1 MNSKILLVKN
11 IHIDRQYTNVLSYTE
26 AQMLELCQANLVA
39 QADNYSFLRPTGS
52 IMAGFTYAQCL
63 QANYIAFQNPDYSN
77 KWFFAWIDDVIYKG
91 DKNTEITFTVDAW
104 STWFDKWQKK
114 VCFINRQHVN
124 NDTIGINTIPENIDI
139 GEIIQ
144 ESVTEDEAYGNEFGY
159 WVAIASNWKLKD
171 GSTGF
176 EILDSSKGD
185 QYAGIT
191 VFDNTVFGTQLFFF
205 HITALSSFANIVWFL
220 ARTNSDGHIADVE
233 NMFILPEVAIE
244 QNKLV
249 LHEVS
254 FGDNE
259 FSFYTLNYDME
270 AETFD
275 TVIPKRHS
283 FSDYTPKNNKCFVY
297 PYNYLFVSNNQGSN
311 NIYKYEDFTGENCN
325 FENQFSITIG
335 GSGRLVPKNYK
346 GMAHDDDEALPL
358 GKYPTCAWSSDAF
371 TNWLTQNS
379 VNLAT
384 SIGMMAGGIAATA
397 LTGGA
402 AAPLAAMAL
411 ANATNVQQ
419 VQAQQNLSAVQQGAS
434 MGLSVAGNIAGT
446 IGQFYQ
452 ASLLPNI
459 SGGQATGD
467 IIWASNRN
475 KFTFRE
481 MRVKTEYLKIID
493 DYFTRFGY
501 KINKLEIPNITGRQ
515 YWNYVEIGASEE
527 IGYGEV
533 PAKYMDTINNACRRG
548 VTIWHNHANVGN
560 YSLNNTIV

>member
-11 IHIDRQYTNVLSYTE
+11 IHIDRQYTNVLSYSE

-91 DKNTEITFTVDAW
+91 DKNTEITFTIDAW

-124 NDTIGINTIPENIDI
+124 NDRIGLHTIPENLDI
-139 GEIIQ
+139 GEVIQ
-144 ESVTEDEAYGNEFGY
+144 ESITEDLAYGNDFGY
-159 WVAIASNWKLKD
+159 WIAVASNWKIKD
-171 GSTGF
+171 GSTGA
-176 EILDSSKGD
+176 ELLESDKGT

-191 VFDNTVFGTQLFFF
+191 VYDNTVFGTQLFFF
-205 HITALSSFANIVWFL
+205 HITALSSFADLVL
-220 ARTNSDGHIADVE
+220 LLLRTNADGHIEDVQ
-233 NMFILPEVAIE
+233 NIFILPDVAID
-244 QNKLV
+244 QSKLQSHTAKV
-249 LHEVS
+249 ISDE
-254 FGDNE
+254 NT
-259 FSFYTLNYDME
+259 FSFYTMSYDMSPE
-270 AETFD
+270 KFNTEINKIT
-275 TVIPKRHS
+275 S

-311 NIYKYEDFTGENCN
+311 NIYKYEDFNTEKCI
-325 FENQFSITIG
+325 FENQFSIAIG
-335 GSGRLVPKNYK
+335 GSGRIVPKNYK
-346 GMAHDDDEALPL
+346 GMATNDDEALAL

-379 VNLAT
+379 VNMAVSLGLTAGAVAT
-384 SIGMMAGGIAATA
+384 TIA
-397 LTGGA
+397 TGGA
-402 AAPLAAMAL
+402 TAPAL
-411 ANATNVQQ
+411 AG
-419 VQAQQNLSAVQQGAS
+419 AV
-434 MGLSVAGNIAGT
+434 MSVAGNIGNT

-459 SGGQATGD
+459 NGGQANGD
-467 IIWASNRN
+467 VIWACNRN
-475 KFTFRE
+475 MFSFRQ

-501 KINKLEIPNITGRQ
+501 AVKSLEMPNITGRK
-515 YWNYVEIGASEE
+515 YWNYVEIGANEE

-533 PAKYMDTINNACRRG
+533 PSKYMDTINNACRRG

>member
-11 IHIDRQYTNVLSYTE
+11 IHIDRQYTNVLSYSE

-124 NDTIGINTIPENIDI
+124 DDTIGLHTIPENLDV
-139 GEIIQ
+139 GEVVQ
-144 ESVTEDEAYGNEFGY
+144 ESITEDLAYRNDYGY
-159 WVAIASNWKLKD
+159 WIAVASNWKIKD
-171 GSTGF
+171 GSDGT
-176 EILDSSKGD
+176 EVLESNKGT
-185 QYAGIT
+185 QNAGIT
-191 VFDNTVFGTQLFFF
+191 VYDNTVFGTQLFFF
-205 HITALSSFANIVWFL
+205 HITDLSSFKDLVL
-220 ARTNSDGHIADVE
+220 LLLRTNADGHIEDVQ
-233 NMFILPEVAIE
+233 NIFILPNVAID
-244 QNKLV
+244 QSKLQSHTAKV
-249 LHEVS
+249 ISDE
-254 FGDNE
+254 NT
-259 FSFYTLNYDME
+259 FSFYTMSYDMSPE
-270 AETFD
+270 KFNTEINKIT
-275 TVIPKRHS
+275 S

-311 NIYKYEDFTGENCN
+311 NIYKYEDFNTEKCI
-325 FENQFSITIG
+325 FENQFSIAIG
-335 GSGRLVPKNYK
+335 GSGRIVPKNYK
-346 GMAHDDDEALPL
+346 GMATNDDEALAL

-379 VNLAT
+379 VN
-384 SIGMMAGGIAATA
+384 MAVSLGLTAGAIAGTIA
-397 LTGGA
+397 TGGA
-402 AAPLAAMAL
+402 TAPAL
-411 ANATNVQQ
+411 AG
-419 VQAQQNLSAVQQGAS
+419 AV
-434 MGLSVAGNIAGT
+434 MSVAGNIGNT

-459 SGGQATGD
+459 NGGQANGD
-467 IIWASNRN
+467 VIWACNRN
-475 KFTFRE
+475 TFSFRQ

-501 KINKLEIPNITGRQ
+501 AVKSLTMPNITGRK
-515 YWNYVEIGASEE
+515 YWNYVEIGANEE

-533 PAKYMDTINNACRRG
+533 PSKFMDIINNACRKG
-548 VTIWHNHANVGN
+548 VTIWHNHSDIGN
-560 YSLNNTIV
+560 FNLDNSII

>member
-11 IHIDRQYTNVLSYTE
+11 IHIDKEYTNVLSYSE
-26 AQMLELCQANLVA
+26 AKMLELCQANLVA
-39 QADNYSFLRPTGS
+39 QADNYSFLRTTGS
-52 IMAGFTYAQCL
+52 IMSGFTYAQCL

-114 VCFINRQHVN
+114 TCFINRQHVN
-124 NDTIGINTIPENIDI
+124 NDTIGLHTIPENLDV
-139 GEIIQ
+139 GEIVQ
-144 ESVTEDEAYGNEFGY
+144 ERITEDLAYGNEFGY
-159 WVAIASNWKLKD
+159 WIAVASNWKIKD
-171 GSTGF
+171 GSSGA
-176 EILDSSKGD
+176 ELLESDKGT

-191 VFDNTVFGTQLFFF
+191 VYDNTVFGTQLFFF
-205 HITALSSFANIVWFL
+205 NITDLSSFKDLVL
-220 ARTNSDGHIADVE
+220 LLLRTNADGHIEDVQ
-233 NMFILPEVAIE
+233 NIFILPDVAIE
-244 QNKLV
+244 QSKLQSHSAKV
-249 LHEVS
+249 IS
-254 FGDNE
+254 NE
-259 FSFYTLNYDME
+259 NTFSFYTMSYDMSPE
-270 AETFD
+270 KFNTEIDKIT
-275 TVIPKRHS
+275 S

-311 NIYKYEDFTGENCN
+311 NIYKYEDFNTKKCI
-325 FENQFSITIG
+325 FENQFSIAIG
-335 GSGRLVPKNYK
+335 GSGRIVPKNYK
-346 GMAHDDDEALPL
+346 GMATNDDEALAL

-379 VNLAT
+379 VN
-384 SIGMMAGGIAATA
+384 MAVSLGLTAGAIAGTIA
-397 LTGGA
+397 TGGA
-402 AAPLAAMAL
+402 TAPAL
-411 ANATNVQQ
+411 AG
-419 VQAQQNLSAVQQGAS
+419 AV
-434 MGLSVAGNIAGT
+434 MSVAGNIGNT

-459 SGGQATGD
+459 NGGQANGD
-467 IIWASNRN
+467 VIWACNRN
-475 KFTFRE
+475 MFSFRQ

-501 KINKLEIPNITGRQ
+501 AIKSLAMPNITGRA

-533 PAKYMDTINNACRRG
+533 PSKFMDTINNACRRG

>member
-11 IHIDRQYTNVLSYTE
+11 IHIDRQYTNVLSYSE

-91 DKNTEITFTVDAW
+91 NRNTEITFTIDAW

-124 NDTIGINTIPENIDI
+124 NDTIGLHTIPENLDI
-139 GEIIQ
+139 GEVIQ
-144 ESVTEDEAYGNEFGY
+144 ENITEDLAYGNDFGY
-159 WVAIASNWKLKD
+159 WIAVASNWKIKD
-171 GSTGF
+171 R
-176 EILDSSKGD
+176 SSGTELLERDKGT
-185 QYAGIT
+185 QYSGIT
-191 VFDNTVFGTQLFFF
+191 VYDNTVFGTQLFFF
-205 HITALSSFANIVWFL
+205 HITELSSFANLVL
-220 ARTNSDGHIADVE
+220 LLLRTNVDKHIEDVE
-233 NMFILPEVAIE
+233 NIFILPNVAIE
-244 QNKLV
+244 QSKLT
-249 LHEVS
+249 LHTASV
-254 FGDNE
+254 GGQN
-259 FSFYTLNYDME
+259 FSFYTMNYDMSPAKFNTE
-270 AETFD
+270 IDKIT
-275 TVIPKRHS
+275 S

-311 NIYKYEDFTGENCN
+311 NIYKYEDFNTEKCI
-325 FENQFSITIG
+325 FENQFSIAIG
-335 GSGRLVPKNYK
+335 GSGRIVPKNYK
-346 GMAHDDDEALPL
+346 GMATNDDEALAL

-379 VNLAT
+379 VN
-384 SIGMMAGGIAATA
+384 MAVSLGLTAGAIAGTIA
-397 LTGGA
+397 TGGA
-402 AAPLAAMAL
+402 TAPAL
-411 ANATNVQQ
+411 AG
-419 VQAQQNLSAVQQGAS
+419 AV
-434 MGLSVAGNIAGT
+434 MSVAGNIGNT

-459 SGGQATGD
+459 SGGQANGD
-467 IIWASNRN
+467 VIWACNRN
-475 KFTFRE
+475 MFSFRQ

-501 KINKLEIPNITGRQ
+501 AIKSLAMPNITGRI

-533 PAKYMDTINNACRRG
+533 PSKFMDTINNACRRG

-560 YSLNNTIV
+560 YSLDNSIV

>member
-11 IHIDRQYTNVLSYTE
+11 IHIDRQYTNVLSYSE

-114 VCFINRQHVN
+114 TCFINRQHVN
-124 NDTIGINTIPENIDI
+124 DDTIGLHTIPENLDV
-139 GEIIQ
+139 GEVVQ
-144 ESVTEDEAYGNEFGY
+144 ESITEDIAYGNNLGY
-159 WVAIASNWKLKD
+159 WIAVASNWKIKD
-171 GSTGF
+171 GSSGA
-176 EILDSSKGD
+176 ELLESDKGT

-191 VFDNTVFGTQLFFF
+191 VYDNTVFGTQLFFF
-205 HITALSSFANIVWFL
+205 HITKLSSFADLVSL
-220 ARTNSDGHIADVE
+220 LLRTNADGHIEDVQ
-233 NMFILPEVAIE
+233 NIFILPEVAID
-244 QNKLV
+244 QSKLQSHSAKV
-249 LHEVS
+249 ISDE
-254 FGDNE
+254 NT
-259 FSFYTLNYDME
+259 FSFYTMSYDMSPE
-270 AETFD
+270 KFN
-275 TVIPKRHS
+275 TVINKITT

-311 NIYKYEDFTGENCN
+311 NIYKYEDFNTENCV
-325 FENQFSITIG
+325 FENQFSIAIG
-335 GSGRLVPKNYK
+335 GSGRIVPKNYK
-346 GMAHDDDEALPL
+346 GMATNDDEALAL

-371 TNWLTQNS
+371 TNWLTQNG
-379 VNLAT
+379 VN
-384 SIGMMAGGIAATA
+384 MAVSLGLTAGAIAGTIA
-397 LTGGA
+397 TGGA
-402 AAPLAAMAL
+402 TAPAL
-411 ANATNVQQ
+411 AG
-419 VQAQQNLSAVQQGAS
+419 AV
-434 MGLSVAGNIAGT
+434 MSVAGNIGNT

-459 SGGQATGD
+459 NGGQANGD
-467 IIWASNRN
+467 VIWACNRN
-475 KFTFRE
+475 MFSFRQ

-501 KINKLEIPNITGRQ
+501 AIKSLEMPNITGRK
-515 YWNYVEIGASEE
+515 YWNYVEIGANEE

-533 PAKYMDTINNACRRG
+533 PSKFMDTINNACRRG
-548 VTIWHNHANVGN
+548 VTIWHNHSNVGN
-560 YSLNNTIV
+560 YSLNNTII

>member
-11 IHIDRQYTNVLSYTE
+11 IHIDRQYTNVLSYSE
-26 AQMLELCQANLVA
+26 VQMLELCQANLVA

-52 IMAGFTYAQCL
+52 IMAGFTYSQCL

-114 VCFINRQHVN
+114 TCFINRQHTN
-124 NDTIGINTIPENIDI
+124 NDTIGLHTIPENLDV
-139 GEIIQ
+139 GEVIQ
-144 ESVTEDEAYGNEFGY
+144 ESITEDLAYGNDFGY
-159 WVAIASNWKLKD
+159 WIAVASNWTIKD
-171 GSTGF
+171 GSSGA
-176 EILDSSKGD
+176 EALESNKGT
-185 QYAGIT
+185 QFAGIT
-191 VFDNTVFGTQLFFF
+191 VYDNTVFGTQLFFF
-205 HITALSSFANIVWFL
+205 HITELSSFKDLVL
-220 ARTNSDGHIADVE
+220 LLLRTNVDKHIEDVQ
-233 NMFILPEVAIE
+233 NIFILPEVAIE
-244 QNKLV
+244 HSKLIQHTAKV
-249 LHEVS
+249 ISDE
-254 FGDNE
+254 NT
-259 FSFYTLNYDME
+259 FSFYTMGYDMSPE
-270 AETFD
+270 KFNTEIDKIT
-275 TVIPKRHS
+275 S

-311 NIYKYEDFTGENCN
+311 NIYKYEDFNTEKCV
-325 FENQFSITIG
+325 FENQFSIAIG
-335 GSGRLVPKNYK
+335 GSGRIVPKNYK
-346 GMAHDDDEALPL
+346 GMATNDDEALAL

-379 VNLAT
+379 VNMAVSLGLTAGAVAT
-384 SIGMMAGGIAATA
+384 TIATVGTTVPA
-397 LTGGA
+397 LTG
-402 AAPLAAMAL
+402 
-411 ANATNVQQ
+411 
-419 VQAQQNLSAVQQGAS
+419 AV
-434 MGLSVAGNIAGT
+434 MSVAGNIGNQ

-459 SGGQATGD
+459 NGGQANGD
-467 IIWASNRN
+467 VIWACNRN
-475 KFTFRE
+475 MFTFRQ

-501 KINKLEIPNITGRQ
+501 AVKSLAMPNITGRK

-548 VTIWHNHANVGN
+548 VTIWHNHANLGN
-560 YSLNNTIV
+560 FNLDNSII

>member
-114 VCFINRQHVN
+114 TCFINRQHVN
-124 NDTIGINTIPENIDI
+124 DDTIGLHTIPENLDV
-139 GEIIQ
+139 GEVVQ
-144 ESVTEDEAYGNEFGY
+144 ESITEDIAYGNNLGY
-159 WVAIASNWKLKD
+159 WIAVASNWKIKD
-171 GSTGF
+171 GSSGA
-176 EILDSSKGD
+176 ELLESDKGT

-191 VFDNTVFGTQLFFF
+191 VYDNTVFGTQLFFF
-205 HITALSSFANIVWFL
+205 HITKLSSFADLVSL
-220 ARTNSDGHIADVE
+220 LLRTNADGHIEDVQ
-233 NMFILPEVAIE
+233 NIFILPEVAID
-244 QNKLV
+244 QSKLQSHSAKV
-249 LHEVS
+249 ISDE
-254 FGDNE
+254 NT
-259 FSFYTLNYDME
+259 FSFYTMSYDMSPE
-270 AETFD
+270 KFN
-275 TVIPKRHS
+275 TVINKITT

-311 NIYKYEDFTGENCN
+311 NIYKYEDFNTENCV
-325 FENQFSITIG
+325 FENQFSIAIG
-335 GSGRLVPKNYK
+335 GSGRIVPKNYK
-346 GMAHDDDEALPL
+346 GMATNDDEALAL

-371 TNWLTQNS
+371 TNWLTQNG
-379 VNLAT
+379 VN
-384 SIGMMAGGIAATA
+384 MAVSLGLTAGAIAGTIA
-397 LTGGA
+397 TGGA
-402 AAPLAAMAL
+402 TAPAL
-411 ANATNVQQ
+411 AG
-419 VQAQQNLSAVQQGAS
+419 AV
-434 MGLSVAGNIAGT
+434 MSVAGNIGNT

-459 SGGQATGD
+459 NGGQANGD
-467 IIWASNRN
+467 VIWACNRN
-475 KFTFRE
+475 MFSFRQ

-501 KINKLEIPNITGRQ
+501 AIKSLAMPNITGRM

-533 PAKYMDTINNACRRG
+533 PSKYMEIINNACRKG
-548 VTIWHNHANVGN
+548 VTIWHNHENVGN
-560 YSLNNTIV
+560 YNLNNIII

>member
-11 IHIDRQYTNVLSYTE
+11 IHIDRQYTNVLSYSE

-91 DKNTEITFTVDAW
+91 DKNTEITFTIDAW

-124 NDTIGINTIPENIDI
+124 NDTIGLHTIPENLDV
-139 GEIIQ
+139 GEVVQ
-144 ESVTEDEAYGNEFGY
+144 ESVTEDLAYGNDFGY
-159 WVAIASNWKLKD
+159 WIAVASNWKIKD
-171 GSTGF
+171 GSSGA
-176 EILDSSKGD
+176 ELLESDKGT

-191 VFDNTVFGTQLFFF
+191 VYDNTVFGTQLFFF
-205 HITALSSFANIVWFL
+205 NITDLSSFKDLVL
-220 ARTNSDGHIADVE
+220 LLLRTNADGHIEDVQ
-233 NMFILPEVAIE
+233 NIFILPDVAIE
-244 QNKLV
+244 QSKLQNHNAK
-249 LHEVS
+249 LIS
-254 FGDNE
+254 DDNT
-259 FSFYTLNYDME
+259 FSFYTMSYDMS
-270 AETFD
+270 
-275 TVIPKRHS
+275 PKKFNTEIVKITS
-283 FSDYTPKNNKCFVY
+283 FSDYKPKNNKCFVY

-311 NIYKYEDFTGENCN
+311 NIYKYEDFNSEKCI
-325 FENQFSITIG
+325 FENQFSIAIG
-335 GSGRLVPKNYK
+335 GSGRIVPKNYK
-346 GMAHDDDEALPL
+346 GMSTNDDEALVL

-379 VNLAT
+379 VN
-384 SIGMMAGGIAATA
+384 MAVSLGLTAGAIAGTIA
-397 LTGGA
+397 TGGA
-402 AAPLAAMAL
+402 TAPVLAGGVM
-411 ANATNVQQ
+411 
-419 VQAQQNLSAVQQGAS
+419 
-434 MGLSVAGNIAGT
+434 SVAGNIGNT

-459 SGGQATGD
+459 NGGQASGD
-467 IIWASNRN
+467 VIWSCNRN
-475 KFTFRE
+475 MFSLRQ

-501 KINKLEIPNITGRQ
+501 AIKSLELPNITGRK

-533 PAKYMDTINNACRRG
+533 PSKYMDIINNACRKG

-560 YSLNNTIV
+560 YSLNNIII

>member
-11 IHIDRQYTNVLSYTE
+11 INIDRQYTNVLSYSE

-63 QANYIAFQNPDYSN
+63 QANYIAFQNPDYTN

-114 VCFINRQHVN
+114 TCFINRQHVN
-124 NDTIGINTIPENIDI
+124 DDTIGLHTIPENLDV
-139 GEIIQ
+139 GEVVQ
-144 ESVTEDEAYGNEFGY
+144 ESITEDIAYGNNLGY
-159 WVAIASNWKLKD
+159 WIAVASNWKIKD
-171 GSTGF
+171 GSSGA
-176 EILDSSKGD
+176 ELLESDKGT
-185 QYAGIT
+185 QYSGIT
-191 VFDNTVFGTQLFFF
+191 VYDNTVFGTQLFFF
-205 HITALSSFANIVWFL
+205 HITKLSSFADLVSL
-220 ARTNSDGHIADVE
+220 LLRTNADGHIEDVQ
-233 NMFILPEVAIE
+233 NIFILPDVAIDL
-244 QNKLV
+244 NKLQSHSAKV
-249 LHEVS
+249 ISDE
-254 FGDNE
+254 NT
-259 FSFYTLNYDME
+259 FSFYTMSYDMSPE
-270 AETFD
+270 KFNS
-275 TVIPKRHS
+275 VINKITT

-311 NIYKYEDFTGENCN
+311 NIYKYEDFNTKNCV
-325 FENQFSITIG
+325 FENQFSIAIG
-335 GSGRLVPKNYK
+335 GSGRIVPKNYK
-346 GMAHDDDEALPL
+346 GMATNDDEALAL

-379 VNLAT
+379 VN
-384 SIGMMAGGIAATA
+384 MAVSLGLTAGAIAGTIA
-397 LTGGA
+397 TGGA
-402 AAPLAAMAL
+402 TAPAL
-411 ANATNVQQ
+411 AG
-419 VQAQQNLSAVQQGAS
+419 AV
-434 MGLSVAGNIAGT
+434 MSVAGNIGNT

-459 SGGQATGD
+459 NGGQANGD
-467 IIWASNRN
+467 VIWACNRN
-475 KFTFRE
+475 MFSFRQ

-501 KINKLEIPNITGRQ
+501 AIKSLEMPNITGRK

-533 PAKYMDTINNACRRG
+533 PIKFMDTINNACRRG

-560 YSLNNTIV
+560 YSLNNTII

>member
-11 IHIDRQYTNVLSYTE
+11 IHIDRQYTNVLSYSE
-26 AQMLELCQANLVA
+26 AQMLKLCQANLVA
-39 QADNYSFLRPTGS
+39 QADNYSFLRTTGS
-52 IMAGFTYAQCL
+52 IMSGFTYAQCL

-114 VCFINRQHVN
+114 TCFINRQHVN
-124 NDTIGINTIPENIDI
+124 NDTIGLHTIPENLDV
-139 GEIIQ
+139 GEIVQ
-144 ESVTEDEAYGNEFGY
+144 ERITEDLAYGNEFGY
-159 WVAIASNWKLKD
+159 WIAVASNWKIKD
-171 GSTGF
+171 GSSGA
-176 EILDSSKGD
+176 ELLESDKGT

-191 VFDNTVFGTQLFFF
+191 VYDNTVFGTQLFFF
-205 HITALSSFANIVWFL
+205 NITDLSSFKDLVL
-220 ARTNSDGHIADVE
+220 LLLRTNADGHIEDVQ
-233 NMFILPEVAIE
+233 NIFILPDVAIE
-244 QNKLV
+244 QSKLQSHSAKV
-249 LHEVS
+249 IS
-254 FGDNE
+254 NE
-259 FSFYTLNYDME
+259 NTFSFYTMSYDMSPE
-270 AETFD
+270 KFNTEIDKIT
-275 TVIPKRHS
+275 S

-311 NIYKYEDFTGENCN
+311 NIYKYEDFNTEKCI
-325 FENQFSITIG
+325 FENQFSIAIG
-335 GSGRLVPKNYK
+335 GSGRIVPKNYK
-346 GMAHDDDEALPL
+346 GMATNDDEALAL

-379 VNLAT
+379 VN
-384 SIGMMAGGIAATA
+384 MAVSLGLTAGAIAGTIA
-397 LTGGA
+397 TGGA
-402 AAPLAAMAL
+402 TAPAL
-411 ANATNVQQ
+411 AG
-419 VQAQQNLSAVQQGAS
+419 AV
-434 MGLSVAGNIAGT
+434 MSVAGNIGNT

-459 SGGQATGD
+459 NGGQANGD
-467 IIWASNRN
+467 VIWACNRN
-475 KFTFRE
+475 MFSFRQ

-501 KINKLEIPNITGRQ
+501 AIKSLAMPNITGRR

-548 VTIWHNHANVGN
+548 VTIWHNHSDIGN
-560 YSLNNTIV
+560 FNLDNSII

>member
-11 IHIDRQYTNVLSYTE
+11 IHIDRQYTNVLSYSE
-26 AQMLELCQANLVA
+26 VQMLELCQANLVA

-52 IMAGFTYAQCL
+52 IMAGFTYSQCL

-114 VCFINRQHVN
+114 TCFINRQHTN
-124 NDTIGINTIPENIDI
+124 NDTIGLHTIPENLDI
-139 GEIIQ
+139 GEVIQ
-144 ESVTEDEAYGNEFGY
+144 ESITEDLAYGNDFGY
-159 WVAIASNWKLKD
+159 WIAVASNWTIKD
-171 GSTGF
+171 GSSGA
-176 EILDSSKGD
+176 EALESNKGT
-185 QYAGIT
+185 QFAGIT
-191 VFDNTVFGTQLFFF
+191 VYDNTVFGTQLFFF
-205 HITALSSFANIVWFL
+205 HITAISSFKNLVL
-220 ARTNSDGHIADVE
+220 LLLRTNVDKHIEDVQ
-233 NMFILPEVAIE
+233 NIFILPEVAIE
-244 QNKLV
+244 PSKLIQHTAKV
-249 LHEVS
+249 ISDE
-254 FGDNE
+254 NT
-259 FSFYTLNYDME
+259 FSFYTMSYDMSPE
-270 AETFD
+270 KFNTEINKIT
-275 TVIPKRHS
+275 S

-311 NIYKYEDFTGENCN
+311 NIYKYEDFNTEKCI
-325 FENQFSITIG
+325 FENQFSIAIG
-335 GSGRLVPKNYK
+335 GSGRIVPKNYK
-346 GMAHDDDEALPL
+346 GMATNDDEALAL

-379 VNLAT
+379 VNMAVSLGLTAGAVAT
-384 SIGMMAGGIAATA
+384 TIATVGTTVPA
-397 LTGGA
+397 LTG
-402 AAPLAAMAL
+402 
-411 ANATNVQQ
+411 
-419 VQAQQNLSAVQQGAS
+419 AV
-434 MGLSVAGNIAGT
+434 MSVAGNIGNQ

-459 SGGQATGD
+459 NGGQANGD
-467 IIWASNRN
+467 VIWTCNRN
-475 KFTFRE
+475 MFTFRQ

-501 KINKLEIPNITGRQ
+501 AVKSLAMPNITGRR

-533 PAKYMDTINNACRRG
+533 PSKFMDTINNACRRG

-560 YSLNNTIV
+560 YNLDNTI

>member
-11 IHIDRQYTNVLSYTE
+11 IHIDRQYTNVLSYSE

-39 QADNYSFLRPTGS
+39 QADNYSFLRTTGT

-91 DKNTEITFTVDAW
+91 DKNTEITFTIDAW
-104 STWFDKWQKK
+104 STWFDKWNKK

-124 NDTIGINTIPENIDI
+124 DDTIGLHTIPENLDV
-139 GEIIQ
+139 GEVIQ
-144 ESVTEDEAYGNEFGY
+144 ESITEDLAYGNEYGY
-159 WVAIASNWKLKD
+159 WIAVASNWTIKD
-171 GSTGF
+171 GSDGT
-176 EILDSSKGD
+176 EMLESNKGT
-185 QYAGIT
+185 QYSGIT
-191 VFDNTVFGTQLFFF
+191 VYDNTVFGTQLFFF
-205 HITALSSFANIVWFL
+205 NIQSISSFKDLVL
-220 ARTNSDGHIADVE
+220 LLLRTNVDGHIEDVQ
-233 NMFILPEVAIE
+233 NIFILPDVAIE
-244 QNKLV
+244 QSKLTQHQASV
-249 LHEVS
+249 GGQS
-254 FGDNE
+254 
-259 FSFYTLNYDME
+259 FSFYTMGYDLTPE
-270 AETFD
+270 KFN
-275 TVIPKRHS
+275 TVINKITS

-311 NIYKYEDFTGENCN
+311 NIYKYEDFNTETCV
-325 FENQFSITIG
+325 FENQFSIAIG
-335 GSGRLVPKNYK
+335 GSGRIVPKNYK
-346 GMAHDDDEALPL
+346 GMATNDDEALAL

-379 VNLAT
+379 VNMAVSLGLTAGAVAT
-384 SIGMMAGGIAATA
+384 TIA
-397 LTGGA
+397 TGGA
-402 AAPLAAMAL
+402 TAPAL
-411 ANATNVQQ
+411 AG
-419 VQAQQNLSAVQQGAS
+419 AV
-434 MGLSVAGNIAGT
+434 MSVAGNIGNT

-467 IIWASNRN
+467 VIWAYNRN
-475 KFTFRE
+475 MFSFRQ

-501 KINKLEIPNITGRQ
+501 AIKSLAMPNITGRQ
-515 YWNYVEIGASEE
+515 YWNYVEIGSSEE

-533 PAKYMDTINNACRRG
+533 PAKYMDIINNACRRG

-560 YSLNNTIV
+560 YSLNNTII

>member
-11 IHIDRQYTNVLSYTE
+11 IHIDRQYTNVLSYSE
-26 AQMLELCQANLVA
+26 SQMLELCQANLVA
-39 QADNYSFLRPTGS
+39 QADNYSFLRATGS

-114 VCFINRQHVN
+114 TCFINRQHTN
-124 NDTIGINTIPENIDI
+124 DDTIGLHTVPENLDV
-139 GEIIQ
+139 GEVVQ
-144 ESVTEDEAYGNEFGY
+144 ESITEDLSYGNEFGY
-159 WVAIASNWKLKD
+159 WIAVASNWKIKD
-171 GSTGF
+171 GSSGT
-176 EILDSSKGD
+176 ELLESDKGT
-185 QYAGIT
+185 QYSGIT
-191 VFDNTVFGTQLFFF
+191 VYDNTVFGTQLFFF
-205 HITALSSFANIVWFL
+205 NITSITSFIDLVL
-220 ARTNSDGHIADVE
+220 LLLRTNADGHIEDVQ
-233 NMFILPEVAIE
+233 NIFILPNMAIE
-244 QNKLV
+244 QSKLTQHTASV
-249 LHEVS
+249 GGQN
-254 FGDNE
+254 FN
-259 FSFYTLNYDME
+259 FYTMGYDLTPE
-270 AETFD
+270 KFNTEINKITA
-275 TVIPKRHS
+275 

-311 NIYKYEDFTGENCN
+311 NIYKYEDFNTANCV
-325 FENQFSITIG
+325 FENQFSIAIG
-335 GSGRLVPKNYK
+335 GSGRIVPKNYK
-346 GMAHDDDEALPL
+346 GMATNDDEALAL

-379 VNLAT
+379 VN
-384 SIGMMAGGIAATA
+384 MAVSLGLTAGAIAGTIA
-397 LTGGA
+397 TGGA
-402 AAPLAAMAL
+402 TAPILAG
-411 ANATNVQQ
+411 
-419 VQAQQNLSAVQQGAS
+419 AV
-434 MGLSVAGNIAGT
+434 MSVAGNIGNT

-459 SGGQATGD
+459 NGGQANGD
-467 IIWASNRN
+467 VIWTCNRN
-475 KFTFRE
+475 MFSFRQ

-501 KINKLEIPNITGRQ
+501 AVKSLAMPNITGRR

-533 PAKYMDTINNACRRG
+533 PSKFMDTINNACRRG

-560 YSLNNTIV
+560 YNLDNVIV

>member
-11 IHIDRQYTNVLSYTE
+11 IHIDRQYTNVLSYSE

-114 VCFINRQHVN
+114 TCFINRQHTN
-124 NDTIGINTIPENIDI
+124 NDTIGLHTIPENLDV
-139 GEIIQ
+139 GEVIQ
-144 ESVTEDEAYGNEFGY
+144 ESITEDLAYGNDFGY
-159 WVAIASNWKLKD
+159 WIAVASNWKIKD
-171 GSTGF
+171 GSSGA
-176 EILDSSKGD
+176 ELLESDKGT

-191 VFDNTVFGTQLFFF
+191 VYDNTVFGTQLFFF
-205 HITALSSFANIVWFL
+205 HIIDLSSFADLVL
-220 ARTNSDGHIADVE
+220 LLLRTNADGHIEDVQ
-233 NMFILPEVAIE
+233 NIFILPDVAIDQSKL
-244 QNKLV
+244 QNHTAKV
-249 LHEVS
+249 ISDE
-254 FGDNE
+254 NT
-259 FSFYTLNYDME
+259 FSFYTMSYDMSPE
-270 AETFD
+270 KFNTEIEKIT
-275 TVIPKRHS
+275 S

-311 NIYKYEDFTGENCN
+311 NIYKYEDFNTEKCI
-325 FENQFSITIG
+325 FENQFSIAIG
-335 GSGRLVPKNYK
+335 GSGRIVPKNYK
-346 GMAHDDDEALPL
+346 GMATNDDEALAL

-379 VNLAT
+379 VN
-384 SIGMMAGGIAATA
+384 MAVSLGLTAGAIAGTIA
-397 LTGGA
+397 TGGA
-402 AAPLAAMAL
+402 TAPAIAG
-411 ANATNVQQ
+411 
-419 VQAQQNLSAVQQGAS
+419 AVT
-434 MGLSVAGNIAGT
+434 SVAGNIGNT

-459 SGGQATGD
+459 NGGQANGD
-467 IIWASNRN
+467 VIWTCNRN
-475 KFTFRE
+475 MFSFRQ

-501 KINKLEIPNITGRQ
+501 AVKSLAMPNITGRA

-527 IGYGEV
+527 IGFGEV
-533 PAKYMDTINNACRRG
+533 PSKYMDIINNACRRG

>member
-11 IHIDRQYTNVLSYTE
+11 IHIDRQYTNVLSYSET
-26 AQMLELCQANLVA
+26 QMLELCQANLVA

-124 NDTIGINTIPENIDI
+124 DDTIGLHTIPENLDI
-139 GEIIQ
+139 GEVIQ
-144 ESVTEDEAYGNEFGY
+144 ESITEDLAYGNDFGY
-159 WVAIASNWKLKD
+159 WIAVASNWKIKD
-171 GSTGF
+171 GSSGS
-176 EILDSSKGD
+176 ELLESDKGT

-191 VFDNTVFGTQLFFF
+191 VYDNTVFGTQLFFF
-205 HITALSSFANIVWFL
+205 HITALSSFADLVL
-220 ARTNSDGHIADVE
+220 LLLRTNADGHIEDVQ
-233 NMFILPEVAIE
+233 NIFILPDVAID
-244 QNKLV
+244 QTKLQSHSAKV
-249 LHEVS
+249 ISDE
-254 FGDNE
+254 NT
-259 FSFYTLNYDME
+259 FSFYTMSYDMSPE
-270 AETFD
+270 KFNTEINKIT
-275 TVIPKRHS
+275 S

-311 NIYKYEDFTGENCN
+311 NIYKYEDFNTEKCI
-325 FENQFSITIG
+325 FENQFSIAIG
-335 GSGRLVPKNYK
+335 GSGRIVPKNYK
-346 GMAHDDDEALPL
+346 GMATNDDEALAL

-379 VNLAT
+379 VN
-384 SIGMMAGGIAATA
+384 MAVSLGLTAGAIAGTIA
-397 LTGGA
+397 TGGA
-402 AAPLAAMAL
+402 TAPAL
-411 ANATNVQQ
+411 AG
-419 VQAQQNLSAVQQGAS
+419 AV
-434 MGLSVAGNIAGT
+434 MSVAGNIGNT

-459 SGGQATGD
+459 SGGQANGD
-467 IIWASNRN
+467 VIWACNRN
-475 KFTFRE
+475 MFSFRQ

-501 KINKLEIPNITGRQ
+501 AIKSLAMPNITGRT

-548 VTIWHNHANVGN
+548 VTVWHNHANVGN